1 MQRAKRHQKSS
12 GNNSQVFEGESV
24 FADRG
29 DLKSPD
35 FEVLGSESLRFWI
48 CVTRKS

>member
-1 MQRAKRHQKSS
+1 MEGKQSS

-35 FEVLGSESLRFWI
+35 FGLSGSESLRFWI
-48 CVTRKS
+48 CEKSKS